1 MSPVIQMVVG
11 KAPPAAHTGRIRQ
24 GINAARSRLS
34 AGIMAQISG
43 AGH

>member
-1 MSPVIQMVVG
+1 MSPVIQVVVG

-24 GINAARSRLS
+24 GGTTARSRLS
-34 AGIMAQISG
+34 AGILAQISG

>member
-1 MSPVIQMVVG
+1 MQMAAG

-24 GINAARSRLS
+24 GGNAARRRLG
-34 AGIMAQISG
+34 AGIIAQISG